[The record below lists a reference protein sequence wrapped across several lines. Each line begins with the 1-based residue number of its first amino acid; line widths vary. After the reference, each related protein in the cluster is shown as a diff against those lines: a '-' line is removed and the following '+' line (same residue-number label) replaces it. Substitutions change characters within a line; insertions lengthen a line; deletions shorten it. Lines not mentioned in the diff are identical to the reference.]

1 MISEPTKRHVTHQAK
16 YVEAKMKARFDHP
29 TTKRT
34 EAMHVEARMKARFD
48 CPTTKRTEA
57 MHVEARMKAHFDCST
72 TLKTTRPTTT
82 PPHPRTAPPTLSPA
96 HSPSLR
102 VCDDAPRASGG
113 VHLNSSWIPSFNFF
127 QKVKE
132 KQLALAQRY
141 LTPLPQLLSYYLL
154 RHGHQLPK
162 SDRHM
167 TCHTYVID
175 QWAQMIHSESP
186 LPPTPTFDTSL
197 PVLPIPLPPPL
208 SCVLEP
214 VIPISTPVVAVSDL
228 PKPSQPQVVDAT
240 LSTLSIMA
248 NLDTLQEL
256 FVSMNSR
263 IDARLSKMETQ
274 MDDLTF
280 YVIGSGSDTR
290 APIVAHETMPIL
302 QTSGDAATKIF
313 TSTINIPD
321 STG

>member
-1 MISEPTKRHVTHQAK
+1 
-16 YVEAKMKARFDHP
+16 
-29 TTKRT
+29 
-34 EAMHVEARMKARFD
+34 
-48 CPTTKRTEA
+48 
-57 MHVEARMKAHFDCST
+57 
-72 TLKTTRPTTT
+72 
-82 PPHPRTAPPTLSPA
+82 
-96 HSPSLR
+96 
-102 VCDDAPRASGG
+102 
-113 VHLNSSWIPSFNFF
+113 
-127 QKVKE
+127 
-132 KQLALAQRY
+132 
-141 LTPLPQLLSYYLL
+141 
-154 RHGHQLPK
+154 
-162 SDRHM
+162 M

-175 QWAQMIHSESP
+175 QWAQMIHSGSQLTTHGTRRKTALHVVPFPSTTESP

-214 VIPISTPVVAVSDL
+214 VFPISTLVVAVSDL

-280 YVIGSGSDTR
+280 YVQQLPSWLFHLDRG
-290 APIVAHETMPIL
+290 EIL
-302 QTSGDAATKIF
+302 LHQL
-313 TSTINIPD
+313 IP
-321 STG
+321 T